1 MYLPVTAHDQIFQIM
16 AKSSNLLDKSTGYT
30 EITFITEA
38 LVKMGQE
45 KRCSTTGL
53 TFTIQ

>member
-1 MYLPVTAHDQIFQIM
+1 LPITTQDQIFLIM
-16 AKSSNLLDKSTGYT
+16 VKSSRKSTGYT

-38 LVKMGQE
+38 LIKIAQE
-45 KRCSTTGL
+45 KRCSSTGL